1 VAQDY
6 DAPRGTDDGSV
17 TVPLDGLDPARD
29 GARTAV
35 MELDEPDLVD
45 GFDLPGEDLSGLEL
59 TVEIIPVQA
68 DEFTCSSCF
77 LSGTGPKRRGRRTDR
92 HTASTVKAESATGQ
106 RSATTSGQDRAS
118 SPCRRRRMLR
128 HG

>member
-6 DAPRGTDDGSV
+6 DAPRGTDDGSE

-77 LSGTGPKRRGRRTDR
+77 LVRHRTQKTREKD
-92 HTASTVKAESATGQ
+92 GQ
-106 RSATTSGQDRAS
+106 AYCVDCEG
-118 SPCRRRRMLR
+118 
-128 HG
+128 